1 MPAADPVLELTGC
14 AITAEE
20 ADGRVCVRE
29 VNWTVAPGEHWCLCG
44 PVGSGKTHLLEVAAG
59 LRAPAA
65 GQVRLLGRD
74 PATLRGPALAAL
86 RREVAL
92 VYGRGGRLFG
102 HLTLA
107 QNVAL
112 PLCYHRN
119 CTIEAA
125 AEETGRLLAAFGL
138 EALAARLP
146 GQVNPAWQQRAALAR
161 ALILRPAVLFLDH
174 PLEWLNDTHARWW
187 REFLGGAEIGWPC
200 PATVVVTSEDAQPWR
215 LPGWRWAHI
224 RDTAWTVEAA
234 ACPAEPPPPPARD
247 GLAPGAPPG

>member
-14 AITAEE
+14 TLTAEE
-20 ADGRVCVRE
+20 ADGRVLARE
-29 VNWTVAPGEHWCLCG
+29 VNWTVAAGEHWGLCG
-44 PVGSGKTHLLEVAAG
+44 PAGAGKTHLLEVAAG
-59 LRAPAA
+59 LRAPAT
-65 GQVRLLGRD
+65 GRVRLLGRD
-74 PATLRGPALAAL
+74 PAALRGPVLAAL

-119 CTIEAA
+119 CPLEAA
-125 AEETGRLLAAFGL
+125 AEETGRLLAALGL

-161 ALILRPAVLFLDH
+161 ALILRPAVLLLDH
-174 PLEWLNDTHARWW
+174 PFEWLNEAHARWW
-187 REFLGGAEIGWPC
+187 RAFLDGAEIGWPC
-200 PATVVVTSEDAQPWR
+200 PPTVVVTTEDAQAWR
-215 LPGWRWAHI
+215 LPGWRWAHL
-224 RDTAWTVEAA
+224 RDTTWTVEAPAPSA
-234 ACPAEPPPPPARD
+234 APPPAARE
-247 GLAPGAPPG
+247 GLAAETPPG